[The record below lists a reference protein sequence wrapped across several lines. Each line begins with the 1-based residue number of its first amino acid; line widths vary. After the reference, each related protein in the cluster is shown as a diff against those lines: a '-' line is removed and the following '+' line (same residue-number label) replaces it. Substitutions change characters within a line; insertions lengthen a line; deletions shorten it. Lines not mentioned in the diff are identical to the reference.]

1 MTHLEIEFEERLVP
15 FADAGSWEKF
25 RAFSPTG
32 LVPCLIDHDVTVW
45 ESLAIIEYLAERHPE
60 IWPQDP
66 RARAWA
72 RSAAAE
78 MHAGFGAIRNRC
90 PMTVGLTIE
99 LKEFHTDLTQDLT
112 RLVEL
117 WTQGLSQFAGPFL
130 AGSRFTAVDAFFAPV
145 VFRAN
150 TYQLP
155 LDEPTQDYA
164 DCILNLP
171 SMQRWYG
178 KACAETW
185 REASH
190 EEEIRDLGRWVEDRR
205 SPEYKP
211 VAIGRMT

>member
-1 MTHLEIEFEERLVP
+1 MNGRMRQVKEERFV
-15 FADAGSWEKF
+15 AMSMN
-25 RAFSPTG
+25 
-32 LVPCLIDHDVTVW
+32 
-45 ESLAIIEYLAERHPE
+45 ER
-60 IWPQDP
+60 D
-66 RARAWA
+66 
-72 RSAAAE
+72 
-78 MHAGFGAIRNRC
+78 
-90 PMTVGLTIE
+90 
-99 LKEFHTDLTQDLT
+99 
-112 RLVEL
+112 RLVGIPLDNRLLVVREHSL
-117 WTQGLSQFAGPFL
+117 QHRFVSQQRKRRLTGSTFL